1 MSDTL
6 FFYAYNINMLGFFN
20 NDTKISNIFNISTSK
35 LLWLNLKSIY
45 STTATRLVI
54 ILSPILVGFALSVM
68 FPI

>member
-1 MSDTL
+1 
-6 FFYAYNINMLGFFN
+6 MLGFFN